1 VKVVDLHE
9 FRLAREV
16 GSRPSVAVVEIA
28 FVKDDAGELLAT
40 LAVRTDPAH
49 FASPEA
55 FAYEHFVEVAAL
67 LLKLARSAEQA

>member
-1 VKVVDLHE
+1 MKVVDLQE

-16 GSRPSVAVVEIA
+16 GSRQPVAIVEIA

-49 FASPEA
+49 FASPGA
-55 FAYEHFVEVAAL
+55 FAHENFVEIAAL
-67 LLKLARSAEQA
+67 LLKLARAEQA

>member
-1 VKVVDLHE
+1 MKVVDLQE

-40 LAVRTDPAH
+40 LAVRTDPDH
-49 FASPEA
+49 FASPGA
-55 FAYEHFVEVAAL
+55 FAADHLVEVAAL
-67 LLKLARSAEQA
+67 LLRLARAEEP